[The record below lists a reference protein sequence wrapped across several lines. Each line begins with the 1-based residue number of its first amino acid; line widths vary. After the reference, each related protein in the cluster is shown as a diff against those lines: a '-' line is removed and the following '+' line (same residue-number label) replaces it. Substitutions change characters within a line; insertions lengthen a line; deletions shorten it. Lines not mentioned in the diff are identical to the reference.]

1 MPLSHNQTKLL
12 TSLQVKKYRHEHRM
26 FIVEGEKMVAEL
38 LSQDRLQPI
47 AIWGLPSWSVE
58 YKRLLT
64 PFMPIFNPV
73 TTQELQKISAQQAP
87 NKVLAT
93 VTMPPIE
100 PNPNWIPNTLAFY
113 LDGLQDP
120 GNMGTIL
127 RVADWFGVHQVFCSP
142 DCVDVFS
149 PKVVQASMGAI
160 LRLSCYETELAP
172 LLKEASNCPL
182 LGAVLGGD
190 DVFTQTLPPHGLL
203 VIGNEGR
210 GIRPEVEALLTHRLS
225 IARHP
230 EGKAESLNAA
240 VATGIITALL
250 RNLRV

>member
-1 MPLSHNQTKLL
+1 MPISHSQTKLL
-12 TSLQVKKYRHEHRM
+12 TALQVKKYRHEHRM

-38 LSQDRLQPI
+38 LSQDRLQPV

-58 YKRLLT
+58 YKRLLA

-73 TTQELQKISAQQAP
+73 TEQELNKISAQQAP

-93 VTMPPIE
+93 VTMPPTE
-100 PNPNWIPNTLAFY
+100 PNPSWVPNTLAFY

-127 RVADWFGVHQVFCSP
+127 RIADWFGVHQVFCSP

-149 PKVVQASMGAI
+149 PKVVQASMGGI
-160 LRLSCYETELAP
+160 FRLSCYETALSP
-172 LLKEASNCPL
+172 LLEGQHDCPV
-182 LGAVLGGD
+182 LGAVLGGQNAFD
-190 DVFTQTLPPHGLL
+190 QTLPPHGLL

-225 IARHP
+225 IPRHP

-240 VATGIITALL
+240 VATGILTALL
-250 RNLRV
+250 KH